1 MAIAPPYVPPNSGP
15 GSLIGNRFPT
25 GPEPEQPMGQ
35 SGTSIL
41 MDLIRRLM
49 DEGDY
54 EALSKIL
61 PQMYPEPAPD
71 DLGAPPGPVLPSPEE
86 ELQGYGGSEFGE
98 PGLGGDVG
106 DYGGLMPEELGGLV
120 GQAPL
125 PGGSYPQ
132 YPLNEGP
139 NVGQYENPTVS
150 ELPGMLG
157 GLGGDQGFAPYPIGP
172 GDQGFAPAPVGPGDA
187 GFAPAPVGPPLGG
200 FAPAPAPPDMR
211 QPGPVPELPPWILEL
226 LLAAPTGQM

>member
-157 GLGGDQGFAPYPIGP
+157 GLGGDQGFAP
-172 GDQGFAPAPVGPGDA
+172 APVGPVDA
-187 GFAPAPVGPPLGG
+187 GFAPAPQGPPLGG